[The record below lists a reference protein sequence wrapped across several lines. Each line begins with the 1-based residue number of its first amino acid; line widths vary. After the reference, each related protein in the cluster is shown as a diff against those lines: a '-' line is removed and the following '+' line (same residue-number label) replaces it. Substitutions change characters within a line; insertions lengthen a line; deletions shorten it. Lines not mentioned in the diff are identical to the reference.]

1 MTHTTPLPR
10 RAMWAAPAALAL
22 LAAVAA
28 GAPGE
33 CRAAQA
39 PAAAPAPTPQPA
51 TASPP
56 PAAAAAPSPATAPA
70 PPPAAAPV
78 PPAAGAPPDLLAPPA
93 AGPPVAL
100 TLQEAEAE
108 ALRSH
113 PQVLAAED
121 ASAEARQLLRESRA
135 AYYPTINGEVTG
147 SLGNKDARIGAGALT
162 ASRLFNR
169 EGQGLVLSQL
179 ITDSGR
185 TPNLVGSARSHAG
198 AADQNFQATRAGVL
212 LAVDRA
218 YFDALQAQA
227 VVTVAQQ
234 AVAARQA
241 VADQTG
247 ELARNNLR
255 SQLDVSFAAVNL
267 ADARLLL
274 IRAQARALGARDELA
289 REMGSAEVANYV
301 LSDPPLPAS
310 PGAGAEAMVA
320 TALAQ
325 RPDLASVRLERDAAA
340 HFEQAEKDL
349 KRPVVSLAGVAGSVP
364 LIGPDAATVPDHYEG
379 AALNIEVPI
388 WNGHLYEARQS
399 AAHYRTL
406 AADQRVRDLEEIIAR
421 DVRSA
426 WAAAMTAYQSLAV
439 AAEYQRQAT
448 LAMSLAQGRYD
459 LGLASIVELT
469 QAQLNLTQ
477 AEIENATTRYDFA
490 AQSAA
495 LQYTIGALR

>member
-1 MTHTTPLPR
+1 MTRTPRP
-10 RAMWAAPAALAL
+10 PLAL
-22 LAAVAA
+22 LPALAVLAVLAA
-28 GAPGE
+28 GAPG
-33 CRAAQA
+33 AAGAGQA
-39 PAAAPAPTPQPA
+39 PPASA
-51 TASPP
+51 T
-56 PAAAAAPSPATAPA
+56 A
-70 PPPAAAPV
+70 PPPAATAP
-78 PPAAGAPPDLLAPPA
+78 PPAATAPPPAATAPPPAAPAPPAGAPPDLLTAPA
-93 AGPPVAL
+93 AGPPVRL
-100 TLQEAEAE
+100 TLQAAEAE

-113 PQVLAAED
+113 PQVLAAQD
-121 ASAEARQLLRESRA
+121 ASAEAQQLLRESRA
-135 AYYPTINGEVTG
+135 AYYPTINAEITG

-185 TPNLVGSARSHAG
+185 TPNLVGSARAHAG
-198 AADQNFQATRAGVL
+198 AAGQTYQATRAGVV

-227 VVTVAQQ
+227 VVSVAQQ

-247 ELARNNLR
+247 ELARNNLK
-255 SQLDVSFAAVNL
+255 SQLDVSFAGVNL
-267 ADARLLL
+267 AEARLLL

-289 REMGSAEVANYV
+289 REMGSQEVGNYV
-301 LSDPPLPAS
+301 LEDPPLPAS
-310 PGAGAEAMVA
+310 PGAGAEAMVV

-325 RPDLASVRLERDAAA
+325 RPDLASLRLDRDAAA
-340 HFEQAEKDL
+340 RFEQAERDL
-349 KRPVVSLAGVAGSVP
+349 KRPVVSLVGVAGSVP

-379 AALNIEVPI
+379 AALNFDVPI
-388 WNGHLYEARQS
+388 WNGHLYAARQS

-406 AADQRVRDLEEIIAR
+406 AAEQRVRDLEEIIAR

-439 AAEYQRQAT
+439 AAEYQHQAT

-469 QAQLNLTQ
+469 QAQLNVTQ
-477 AEIENATTRYDFA
+477 AEIENATARYDFA

-495 LQYTIGALR
+495 LQYTVGALH